1 LILIL
6 HQFCAVNISRAPTT
20 THKSIWIREGGLSPT
35 VRVAFLSTTM
45 LPAAVVVNK
54 KPAFQNPC
62 RPAEAASLVM
72 ALIASSQLPVPRYP
86 YPCALFQGVSRP
98 PGQACTSVLVPE
110 PLQPARLDFDPRLQ
124 SPASTDMLEQW
135 LNSSAEEE
143 SHSAWAAGAGAGA
156 GQQPEDAAP
165 ESTDSKYW
173 DRLAHLTV
181 VVSMPRTTMAAI
193 SISSTMRDSEQ
204 RQWRT
209 DSQANHGTALTRLTL
224 RIVQYGFL
232 VALSAPPQHRLSS
245 ASLGLLSAC

>member
-1 LILIL
+1 MTRTSPHVVNTRNRPRHFSADAESPATTPSSSRL
-6 HQFCAVNISRAPTT
+6 HRAHHRPPTPTACPCAGTA
-20 THKSIWIREGGLSPT
+20 GLS
-35 VRVAFLSTTM
+35 
-45 LPAAVVVNK
+45 
-54 KPAFQNPC
+54 
-62 RPAEAASLVM
+62 SL
-72 ALIASSQLPVPRYP
+72 LP

-124 SPASTDMLEQW
+124 SPASTDMLWQW

-143 SHSAWAAGAGAGA
+143 SHSARAAGAGA

-165 ESTDSKYW
+165 ESIDSTVT
-173 DRLAHLTV
+173 RLAHLTV
-181 VVSMPRTTMAAI
+181 AVSMPRTTMAAI

-232 VALSAPPQHRLSS
+232 VALSAPPQQHRLSS
-245 ASLGLLSAC
+245 ASLGRPSAC